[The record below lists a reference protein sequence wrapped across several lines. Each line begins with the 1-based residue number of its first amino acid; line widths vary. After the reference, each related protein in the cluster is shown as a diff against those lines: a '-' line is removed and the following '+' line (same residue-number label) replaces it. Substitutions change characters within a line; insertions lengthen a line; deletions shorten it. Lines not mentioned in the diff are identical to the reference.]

1 MSSDIG
7 FSIEELEELY
17 VVFKVRSKYGILLYV
32 VPVRLALLLSDIF
45 LVKVVRPHSQCL
57 NYTHSEG
64 GFRVNGKK

>member
-45 LVKVVRPHSQCL
+45 LVKVSDLIHSA
-57 NYTHSEG
+57 
-64 GFRVNGKK
+64 